1 MSHQNPSSNLPLFQQ
16 GVGVPPPRTERH
28 GVDRFGNPWT
38 EIQTNARFNTLTPT
52 ARGEAEAADAA
63 QHLTDEAPG
72 WLLDALGDAL
82 LAFQGGDFTSEM
94 VRSRAEESEAV
105 KGWLDG
111 PTRNACFSGWWR
123 NAVRRYRLVRV
134 NRAPAIAKRSS
145 RRGAT
150 IPWWKWPV

>member
-1 MSHQNPSSNLPLFQQ
+1 MSAQNELNFQQ
-16 GVGVPPPRTERH
+16 GVGVPPPQPQTFCGRALCRETAPHTHHEGLRH
-28 GVDRFGNPWT
+28 
-38 EIQTNARFNTLTPT
+38 LMTPT
-52 ARGEAEAADAA
+52 QHGQAGGEDAKR
-63 QHLTDEAPG
+63 HLTDEAPG

-82 LAFQGGDFTSEM
+82 LRFQGGDFTSEM
-94 VRSRAEESEAV
+94 VRHRAEESEAV

-134 NRAPAIAKRSS
+134 NRAPAIAKRAS

-150 IPWWKWPV
+150 LPWWRWPS